1 MSELVFIIVFKR
13 FQGHTLYG
21 IKGISVFANGL
32 LAVVSECGKASK
44 SSDARD
50 KYFLSTASEFDDS
63 PAKAFRSELPALEAA
78 RAALAASIS
87 ELSDALPQLE
97 SCGVHAFS
105 RQQASQTFERFRKQD
120 ITRGGSTTQLSAV
133 DAEDLNLLLA
143 AARSTI
149 VSIRGVLA

>member
-1 MSELVFIIVFKR
+1 MR
-13 FQGHTLYG
+13 
-21 IKGISVFANGL
+21 
-32 LAVVSECGKASK
+32 AVVSECGKASK

-63 PAKAFRSELPALEAA
+63 PAKTFRSELPALEAA

-97 SCGVHAFS
+97 SCGVHASF
-105 RQQASQTFERFRKQD
+105 RQQASQTFERVRRQD
-120 ITRGGSTTQLSAV
+120 ITRGGSTSQLSAV
-133 DAEDLNLLLA
+133 DTEDLNLLLA